1 VAEYLLAGLVALAL
15 AVSFAWVTGV
25 ARLRATWLGL
35 GAFLVL
41 TLVFDAILTGLPIV
55 TYGDATASGLG
66 IGPVPLEDL
75 LYGAALY
82 LVAVAAW
89 GVAPSVAQGT
99 TA

>member
-1 VAEYLLAGLVALAL
+1 VAEYLLAALVALAL
-15 AVSFAWVTGV
+15 GLSFAWMTGV

-35 GAFLVL
+35 SAFLVL

-55 TYGDATASGLG
+55 TYGDVTASGLG
-66 IGPVPLEDL
+66 IGPVPVEDL
-75 LYGAALY
+75 LYGASLY

-89 GVAPSVAQGT
+89 GARTADPRAT